1 MLMHLRTCVAAIA
14 LGAVA
19 ADGVSA
25 DFAFDNFDGPLHSEG
40 GFNLRAINN
49 HGTALGTAFDA
60 TFNLRGFTRG
70 ADGSFFEFPLP
81 NGSAGERFQTQLGA
95 INDDNVVAMFL
106 PTFPG
111 VHGNPLLL
119 FRNGVVDA
127 TIPLPPEFG
136 TTIVRGLNNAGVI
149 AGTVNDLEA
158 RKPLGFIRDA
168 AGNFTKFGVNPTTL
182 FTEVEGI
189 NNAGVVIGNFSI
201 FNDFTQ
207 GFLRTPDGTITLLP
221 NPEQIGGKGVFAI
234 FYAAINDV
242 GFTVGTF
249 QGPNPTTPEFFGFVR
264 DPQGNFTLVQN
275 PAIPTSGGLT
285 GINNHGTVTASFAGG
300 GGLTFGGFIAELC
313 PTDANRDGAVSLAD
327 LSILLSH
334 FGVSDAASIEEG
346 DTDLDGN
353 VDLTDLA
360 NLLAN
365 FGQVC
370 S

>member
-1 MLMHLRTCVAAIA
+1 MLNGKKIGVIAIA
-14 LGAVA
+14 LGTLSANRVA
-19 ADGVSA
+19 A
-25 DFAFDNFDGPLHSEG
+25 DFAFDNIDGPIHSEG

-60 TFNLRGFTRG
+60 SFNLRGFTRS
-70 ADGSFFEFPLP
+70 ADGVFSEFTLP
-81 NGSAGERFQTQLGA
+81 NGSAGERFQTTLGA
-95 INDDNVVAMFL
+95 INDNDVVAAFL

-136 TTIVRGLNNAGVI
+136 TTIVRGLNNAGVL

-168 AGNFTKFGVNPTTL
+168 AGNFTKFAVNPTTI

-201 FNDFTQ
+201 LNNFTQ
-207 GFLRTPDGTITLLP
+207 GFVRTPDGTITLLP
-221 NPEQIGGKGVFAI
+221 NPVQIGGQTVFTI
-234 FYAAINDV
+234 FYSAINDAGV
-242 GFTVGTF
+242 TVGTF
-249 QGPNPTTPEFFGFVR
+249 QDSNPTPGFFGFVR

-275 PAIPTSGGLT
+275 PATPASGGLT
-285 GINNHGTVTASFAGG
+285 GINNHGTVTASFGSG
-300 GGLTFGGFIAELC
+300 GGLPRGFVAELC

-327 LSILLSH
+327 LSILLAH
-334 FGVSDAASIEEG
+334 FGISDATSIEEG

-370 S
+370 A